1 VARFLAVLE
10 LYREGNVVLE
20 QAEPLGDLYV
30 TWSPGAPAGDGEEE
44 DG

>member
-1 VARFLAVLE
+1 MLE
-10 LYREGNVVLE
+10 LYREGNVILE

-30 TWSPGAPAGDGEEE
+30 TWSPSAPAVATGAGEEE